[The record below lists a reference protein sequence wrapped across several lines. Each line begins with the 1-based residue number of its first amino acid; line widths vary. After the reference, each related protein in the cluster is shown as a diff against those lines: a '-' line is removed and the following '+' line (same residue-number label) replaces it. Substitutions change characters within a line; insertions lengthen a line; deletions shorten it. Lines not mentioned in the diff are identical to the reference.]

1 MNFSSNRIK
10 IFAGL
15 LSLFTAGFLG
25 AMKFWV
31 GYAQDSLAV
40 LASALDSG
48 LDFLTSSVNLYA
60 LYQAAKPADSD
71 HRYGY
76 GKAEAIAGLFQS
88 LLVAASGGWILFHA
102 GEHFLNSNSKSEIP
116 EISSFYVMFVSLALT
131 GALILFQ
138 RSVVRKTGSLLVA
151 ADSLH
156 YVSDLLGNLLVL
168 FSVAVAMNTGWGWVD
183 PLAGALVSL
192 YLLKG
197 AWSIFRNS
205 TDILMDRDL
214 SHEYRDSILRVVES
228 RAPQVLGYHD
238 LRTRSAGERRFL
250 EFHLEMPKNLTLEDS
265 HKILDSILDELKEEF
280 PYTEVLI
287 HPDPV
292 EVNQSGRTLLDKEA
306 PRFY

>member
-1 MNFSSNRIK
+1 MNPSSNQIK
-10 IFAGL
+10 ILAGVFSLVTAGL
-15 LSLFTAGFLG
+15 LAVLKL
-25 AMKFWV
+25 WV
-31 GYAQDSLAV
+31 GVSQGSLAL

-60 LYQAAKPADSD
+60 LHQAARPADSE

-88 LLVAASGGWILFHA
+88 LLVAVSGGWILFHA
-102 GEHFLNSNSKSEIP
+102 ARHFLKPKAEIP
-116 EISSFYVMFVSLALT
+116 EISSLYVMLVSLVLT
-131 GALILFQ
+131 TFLVLYQ
-138 RSVVRKTGSLLVA
+138 RSVIRKTGSLLVS
-151 ADSLH
+151 ADHLH

-168 FSVAVAMNTGWGWVD
+168 LSVALAMQTGWDWVD
-183 PLAGALVSL
+183 PLAGAVVSL

-197 AWSIFRNS
+197 AWEIFKKS

-214 SHEYRDSILRVVES
+214 SHEYRDSILRVVKGRS
-228 RAPQVLGYHD
+228 PQVLGYHD

-250 EFHLEMPKNLTLEDS
+250 EFHLEMPKNLTLEES

-292 EVNQSGRTLLDKEA
+292 EVNRNGRTLLDREA

>member
-1 MNFSSNRIK
+1 MYFSSNRIK

-25 AMKFWV
+25 AIKFWV
-31 GYAQDSLAV
+31 GFEQDSLAV

-88 LLVAASGGWILFHA
+88 LLVAASGGWILIRA
-102 GEHFLNSNSKSEIP
+102 GEHFLHPKSEIP
-116 EISSFYVMFVSLALT
+116 EISSFYVMFISLALT

-168 FSVAVAMNTGWGWVD
+168 LSVAVAMNTGWGWVD

-214 SHEYRDSILRVVES
+214 SYEYRDSIVRVVES

-292 EVNQSGRTLLDKEA
+292 DVSQSGRTLLDKEA